1 MKILKQYGYF
11 EVTYLKSSPTL
22 IFMVY
27 RPPSSLVEWDD
38 HFEDMCDKACNED
51 KEMKIIGDINS

>member
-1 MKILKQYGYF
+1 
-11 EVTYLKSSPTL
+11 
-22 IFMVY
+22 MVY